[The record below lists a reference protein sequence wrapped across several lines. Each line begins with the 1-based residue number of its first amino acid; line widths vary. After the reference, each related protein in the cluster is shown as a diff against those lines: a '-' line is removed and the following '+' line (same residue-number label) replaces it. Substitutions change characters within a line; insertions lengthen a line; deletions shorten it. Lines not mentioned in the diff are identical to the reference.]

1 MSLITKSTKL
11 QSVQYKLKGDYKYF
25 CVLSGLE
32 QACGNQTANLNDAS
46 IY

>member
-11 QSVQYKLKGDYKYF
+11 QSVQYKLKGDKYF